1 MFLHLHL
8 SNLAK
13 HDRVINCIDGSAVGR
28 KKNLY
33 TLYVVLNVFIV
44 RTARCH

>member
-1 MFLHLHL
+1 MSRVALFFRHLLCKSICAAMFLHLHL

-28 KKNLY
+28 
-33 TLYVVLNVFIV
+33 
-44 RTARCH
+44 